1 MIVAGISNARS
12 LPTKT
17 HPVVYADWL
26 LAGSDKP
33 TILNYGHFDVQL
45 VDPLDWWDT
54 PPFEPVIRNNY
65 PFGRGASDYKGN
77 MLAPILAIEAF
88 LKTNGSIP
96 VNVKFLYEG

>member
-33 TILNYGHFDVQL
+33 TTVICGHFDVQP
-45 VDPLDWWDT
+45 VDPLNLWDT

-65 PFGRGASDYKGN
+65 PFGRGASDDKEN
-77 MLAPILAIEAF
+77 MLAASVAIEAF
-88 LKTNGSIP
+88 L
-96 VNVKFLYEG
+96 